1 MEELLSRFLENIE
14 YQRGYSENT
23 VLNYEI
29 DIEEFFDFLKKESID
44 KIKEVDYS
52 VVRFYLMDL
61 YNKKYSRNTVSRKL
75 SSLRSFFKYLH
86 KEQFVDINPFIL
98 VSSPKKEKR
107 LPKFLYNE
115 DLEKIFD
122 IPDESTSIGQRD
134 KVILELLYDTGIRI
148 GELVNIKLN
157 DINFSNKSIKILGK
171 GNKERIV
178 LFGAYLDDYL
188 NKYLD
193 DGRLELLKEKES
205 EYLILNAK
213 GKNITTR
220 GVRLIIENIIKKAC
234 INTHATPHTLR
245 HTFATH
251 LLENGADLLTVKEL
265 LGHSSLSST
274 QVYTHVTNERLRNV
288 YLHTHPRAQQDK
300 QNKF

>member
-23 VLNYEI
+23 VLNYEN
-29 DIEEFFDFLKKESID
+29 DIEEFFAFLEKENID
-44 KIKEVDYS
+44 KIKEIDYS
-52 VVRFYLMDL
+52 IVRFYLMDL

-86 KEQFVDINPFIL
+86 KEQFVEINPFTL

-122 IPDESTSIGQRD
+122 IPKESTSLGQRD

-157 DINFSNKSIKILGK
+157 DINFSKKSIRILGK

-178 LFGAYLDDYL
+178 LFGAYVDDYL
-188 NKYLD
+188 NKYLN
-193 DGRLELLKEKES
+193 DGRLNLLNRKEN
-205 EYLILNAK
+205 EYLILNAH

-234 INTHATPHTLR
+234 ITTHATPHTLR
-245 HTFATH
+245 HTFATQ

-288 YLHTHPRAQQDK
+288 YLHTHPRAQK
-300 QNKF
+300 K